1 MDTPPYPEFRLEQ
14 WSSMRLQLLWAYQ
27 KRMKHPQMGS
37 SPSYDFQ
44 TAAIVM
50 QGWAEVGQ
58 IESERLRAEAGQWL
72 IFKQGKRQQRFSADC
87 ELLSVGYR
95 FQLPTGEALYDEGL
109 PVSFAADQHPQLER
123 EARKVLR
130 LMEQHIGAGFLLSKQ
145 VVDMRHYLL
154 SQNALRSFL
163 IELAA
168 ILHTHGVRPQ
178 SMGQGHPQ
186 VAQAL
191 ERINSSPISELG
203 KTVSNQTIARKVGL
217 SLTHLDRLM
226 VAETGR
232 TVFQHIDTRRLRT
245 AQDALLADQ
254 DSMKA
259 IAYALGFSSPAHF
272 NSWFK
277 KRTQTT
283 PLQFRKQGQLA

>member
-1 MDTPPYPEFRLEQ
+1 MDTTPYPEFRLEQ

-27 KRMKHPQMGS
+27 KRMDHPQRGS
-37 SPSYDFQ
+37 SPTYDFQ
-44 TAAIVM
+44 TAALVRK
-50 QGWAEVGQ
+50 GWAEVGQ
-58 IESERLRAEAGQWL
+58 GGSERLRAGAGQWL
-72 IFKQGKRQQRFSADC
+72 IFKQGKRWQRFSADC
-87 ELLSVGYR
+87 ELLSIGYR

-109 PVSFAADQHPQLER
+109 PVGFAAEQSPQMER

-130 LMEQHIGAGFLLSKQ
+130 LMERHIGAGFLLSKQ

-163 IELAA
+163 IELAG
-168 ILHTHGVRPQ
+168 ILHRQGVRPQ
-178 SMGQGHPQ
+178 TMGQGHPK
-186 VAQAL
+186 VVQAL
-191 ERINSSPISELG
+191 EMIHSAPISDLG
-203 KTVSNQTIARKVGL
+203 KTLSNQRIADKVGL
-217 SLTHLDRLM
+217 SLTHLDRLI

-232 TVFQHIDTRRLRT
+232 TIFQHIDTRRLRT
-245 AQDALLADQ
+245 AQDALLAER